1 MMGRIVIVLLLS
13 VSMVWGQ
20 TSQPAANPSDQAAPS
35 TQPAG
40 EVELRSV
47 IEQARKLL
55 ATSQPVSEAK
65 PVESKPDDGKPAE
78 AKPAEAKAG
87 DAKPPDAKLTTPTEL
102 AMKMRRQQEARDA
115 MTKVAYLDLS
125 SPVTEKP
132 ASFSL
137 FGSDDQVTL
146 RQVIERLHKARDD
159 KKIRSVLMTFGA
171 EMAMNLA
178 QAQEIRDTLL
188 ELRRAGKKTFVYAD
202 SYDTIGYTVASGATN
217 ICLMEGGEIMIPG
230 IGLETMFYK
239 GTLDKVGV
247 QADYIQ
253 IGEFKGAE
261 EPYTR
266 TGPSEE
272 LRSELKQLT
281 EALYNQIIDGISLS
295 RNVSSASVR
304 QMIDD
309 AMMTAQVAKDR
320 GFVDHIVDQD
330 GLRALLKEEHG
341 NDVDL
346 LRDYGAPPKPKVD
359 FSNPFSLLAT
369 LGQKPPESD
378 KPAVAVIY
386 AEGVI
391 VDGEGG
397 ASLFGDEGVG
407 SDAMRRTMRT
417 AARDDKVKAI
427 VLRIDSPGG
436 SALASEAMWQAIRRV
451 ADDSKKPVIV
461 SIGSM
466 AASGGYY
473 LACAGDYIF
482 ADRCAI
488 IGSIGVVGGKFV
500 LKDLYDKLG
509 LATEEFTQGRNADL
523 FSSNAKWSERQ
534 RRMVRTWMQQT
545 YDQFTQ
551 RVMKA
556 REGKVKDIDKVAR
569 GRIFVAQQAKELG
582 MIDELGGCEAAI
594 AYAAKQAGLEKG
606 KYDVRTLP
614 QPKTLADLLSAVD
627 GEEARTIVQPKVTIN
642 ALDPAL
648 QALPANIRKHIGQ
661 QLRLMQ
667 MMEKRPVMLVSPY
680 VITVK

>member
-1 MMGRIVIVLLLS
+1 MLLC
-13 VSMVWGQ
+13 VSLAVAQ
-20 TSQPAANPSDQAAPS
+20 S
-35 TQPAG
+35 TQPATQPSSG
-40 EVELRSV
+40 EP
-47 IEQARKLL
+47 
-55 ATSQPVSEAK
+55 ATTK
-65 PVESKPDDGKPAE
+65 PVISESKLPS
-78 AKPAEAKAG
+78 
-87 DAKPPDAKLTTPTEL
+87 PTEL
-102 AMKMRRQQEARDA
+102 AMKMRRMREQREA

-125 SPVTEKP
+125 EPVTEKP
-132 ASFSL
+132 AGFSL
-137 FGSDDQVTL
+137 FGSDSHTTL
-146 RQVIERLHKARDD
+146 RQVIERVHKARED
-159 KKIRSVLMTFGA
+159 KDVRGVLITLGA
-171 EMAMNLA
+171 EMQMNLA
-178 QAQEIRDTLL
+178 QAQEVRDALL

-202 SYDTIGYTVASGATN
+202 SYDTIGYTIASGATN
-217 ICLMEGGEIMIPG
+217 ICVLEGGEIMIPG

-253 IGEFKGAE
+253 IGEYKGAE

-281 EALYNQIIDGISLS
+281 EALYTQIVDGISLS

-304 QMIDD
+304 QMIDE
-309 AMMTAQVAKDR
+309 AMMTARVAKDR
-320 GFVDHIVDQD
+320 GFIDHVVDQD
-330 GLRALLKEEHG
+330 GLRELLKDELG
-341 NDVDL
+341 NDIDL
-346 LRDYGAPPKPKVD
+346 LRDYGAPPRPKLD

-369 LGQKPPESD
+369 LGQKPETSD

-407 SDAMRRTMRT
+407 SDAMRRALRT
-417 AARDDKVKAI
+417 AARDEKVKAI

-436 SALASEAMWQAIRRV
+436 SALASEAIWQAIRRV
-451 ADDSKKPVIV
+451 SQDSDKPVIV

-500 LKDLYDKLG
+500 LKDLYEKLG
-509 LATEEFTQGRNADL
+509 LGTESFSAGRNADL
-523 FSSNAKWSERQ
+523 FSSNVKWNDRQ

-551 RVMKA
+551 RVMST
-556 REGKVKDIDKVAR
+556 REGKIKDIDKVAR
-569 GRIFVAQQAKELG
+569 GRIFLAQQAKEMG
-582 MIDELGGCEAAI
+582 MVDELGGCDAAI
-594 AYAAKQAGLEKG
+594 VHAAKSVGLEKG
-606 KYDVRTLP
+606 GYDIRTLP
-614 QPKTLADLLSAVD
+614 QPKTLADLLADAD
-627 GEEARTIVQPKVTIN
+627 GEETRTLVQPRVTIG
-642 ALDPAL
+642 LDPVL
-648 QALPANIRKHIGQ
+648 QALPASARKLIGQ

-667 MMEKRPVMLVSPY
+667 MMEQRPVLLVAPY
-680 VITVK
+680 TVTVR

>member
-1 MMGRIVIVLLLS
+1 MMGRIVVVLLVS
-13 VSMVWGQ
+13 GSMVWAQ
-20 TSQPAANPSDQAAPS
+20 STTQPTTQPSTETPATQPSAQAPA
-35 TQPAG
+35 TQPADVAAKLSAVL
-40 EVELRSV
+40 ER
-47 IEQARKLL
+47 ARAAAEGAAPA
-55 ATSQPVSEAK
+55 ATTK
-65 PVESKPDDGKPAE
+65 PVISSSPLP
-78 AKPAEAKAG
+78 
-87 DAKPPDAKLTTPTEL
+87 TPTEL
-102 AMKMRRQQEARDA
+102 AMKMRRLREEKEAL
-115 MTKVAYLDLS
+115 TKVAYVDLNET
-125 SPVTEKP
+125 VTEKP
-132 ASFSL
+132 AAFSL
-137 FGSDDQVTL
+137 FGNEQQTTL
-146 RQVIERLHKARDD
+146 RQITERLTKARDD
-159 KKIRSVLMTFGA
+159 KNVRAILITLGA

-178 QAQEIRDTLL
+178 QAQEVRDSLL

-202 SYDTIGYTVASGATN
+202 SYDTIGYTIASGATN
-217 ICLMEGGEIMIPG
+217 VCLMEGGEIMIPG

-272 LRSELKQLT
+272 LRSEFTRLT
-281 EALYNQIIDGISLS
+281 ESLYSQIVDGISLS
-295 RNVSSASVR
+295 RNVSSSSVR

-309 AMMTAQVAKDR
+309 TMMSAQVARER
-320 GFVDHIVDQD
+320 GFVDHVIDQD
-330 GLRALLKEEHG
+330 GLRTLLKDEMG
-341 NDVDL
+341 NDIDL
-346 LRDYGAPPKPKVD
+346 VRDYGAAPKPKLD
-359 FSNPFSLLAT
+359 FSNPFALLAT

-378 KPAVAVIY
+378 KPAIAVIY

-391 VDGEGG
+391 TDGEGA

-417 AARDDKVKAI
+417 AARDEKVKAI

-436 SALASEAMWQAIRRV
+436 SALASEAIWQAIRRV
-451 ADDSKKPVIV
+451 SDEHDKPVIV

-500 LKDLYDKLG
+500 LRDLYDKLG
-509 LATEEFTQGRNADL
+509 LATESFTQGRNADL
-523 FSSNAKWSERQ
+523 FSSNSKWSDRQ

-551 RVMKA
+551 RVMTT
-556 REGKVKDIDKVAR
+556 REGKIKDIDKVAR
-569 GRIFVAQQAKELG
+569 GRIFLAQQAKELG
-582 MIDELGGCEAAI
+582 MIDELGGCDAAI
-594 AYAAKQAGLEKG
+594 AHAANKAGLEKG
-606 KYDVRTLP
+606 AYDIRILP
-614 QPKTLADLLSAVD
+614 QPKTLADLLGSMGD
-627 GEEARTIVQPKVTIN
+627 EEARTIVQPRVTIG
-642 ALDPAL
+642 LDPVL
-648 QALPANIRKHIGQ
+648 HALPPSARKLISQ
-661 QLRLMQ
+661 QLQLMHL
-667 MMEKRPVMLVSPY
+667 MEKRPVLLVAPY